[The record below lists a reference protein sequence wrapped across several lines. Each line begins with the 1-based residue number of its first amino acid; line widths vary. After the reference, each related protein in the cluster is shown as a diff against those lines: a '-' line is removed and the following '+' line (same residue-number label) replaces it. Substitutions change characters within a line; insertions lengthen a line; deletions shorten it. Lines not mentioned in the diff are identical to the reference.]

1 VYGGFHAAA
10 LHFQQL
16 HQGGIMISSHAGHHV
31 HADRGAVRFRALLAL
46 SGLILSIVIVSPE
59 WVRAALAVTGLAVL
73 MIFRIAASHYGW
85 ARRGIRR
92 AVPRM
97 TEGRHVTDEVFD
109 ASFDSFPAS
118 DPPGWTGVTAG
129 PP

>member
-1 VYGGFHAAA
+1 MNF
-10 LHFQQL
+10 
-16 HQGGIMISSHAGHHV
+16 SHAGHQV

-46 SGLILSIVIVSPE
+46 SGLIVSIVIVSPE
-59 WVRAALAVTGLAVL
+59 WVRAALAVTGLAAL

-85 ARRGIRR
+85 ARRGLRRAAPTR
-92 AVPRM
+92 AVPTKTRAVPAKLNV
-97 TEGRHVTDEVFD
+97 RQVTDEVFD

>member
-1 VYGGFHAAA
+1 
-10 LHFQQL
+10 
-16 HQGGIMISSHAGHHV
+16 
-31 HADRGAVRFRALLAL
+31 VRFRALLAL

-59 WVRAALAVTGLAVL
+59 WVRAALAVTGLAAL
-73 MIFRIAASHYGW
+73 MMFRIAASHYGW
-85 ARRGIRR
+85 VRRGLQR
-92 AVPRM
+92 AVPARA
-97 TEGRHVTDEVFD
+97 EARQVTDEVFD